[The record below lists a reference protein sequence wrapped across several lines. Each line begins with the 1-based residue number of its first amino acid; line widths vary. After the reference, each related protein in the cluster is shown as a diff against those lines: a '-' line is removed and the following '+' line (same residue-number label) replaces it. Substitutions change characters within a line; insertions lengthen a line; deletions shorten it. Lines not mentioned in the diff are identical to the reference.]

1 MPTNRIS
8 ITATGR
14 GEPAKND
21 ARQTRHSQG
30 QGIPG
35 VLQTDKEIQ
44 KELPTPSHKKREK
57 RVGGVATG
65 DYVVFNHRGAMVH
78 GHGTISHEQVA
89 LTKPKWKSIR
99 ATWATVLERSH
110 GYQVTYPRN

>member
-1 MPTNRIS
+1 MMPDKHGTPKGKGYR
-8 ITATGR
+8 
-14 GEPAKND
+14 EYCKL
-21 ARQTRHSQG
+21 TR
-30 QGIPG
+30 
-35 VLQTDKEIQ
+35 KIQ

-65 DYVVFNHRGAMVH
+65 DYVVFNHRGAIVH

-110 GYQVTYPRN
+110 GHQVTK